1 LSDQKFPWVMSLFVP
16 SFVFCFSPSV
26 LFFCF
31 VVYRDESNGKRN
43 TPLYVIFVWF
53 VLSLGFFLLC
63 VSGFPFFLC
72 SLSLFRSL
80 TVFFFFLLATTPSP
94 FIRPKSVVT
103 AGLLN
108 AL

>member
-1 LSDQKFPWVMSLFVP
+1 VIP
-16 SFVFCFSPSV
+16 
-26 LFFCF
+26 
-31 VVYRDESNGKRN
+31 
-43 TPLYVIFVWF
+43 PLWPQ
-53 VLSLGFFLLC
+53 FFL
-63 VSGFPFFLC
+63 FFLC

-80 TVFFFFLLATTPSP
+80 TVFFFSPLLATTPSP